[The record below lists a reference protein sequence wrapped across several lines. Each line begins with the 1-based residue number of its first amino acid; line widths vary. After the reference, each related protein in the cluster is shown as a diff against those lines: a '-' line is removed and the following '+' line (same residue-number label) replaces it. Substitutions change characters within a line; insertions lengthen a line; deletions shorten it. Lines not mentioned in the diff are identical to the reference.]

1 MAVNRIRYR
10 DGKKVCIPILSKSEY
25 IALRDSKFN
34 ADCVE
39 KARKGETFKDKDGNE
54 KSYKTKLEQFN
65 YSLVNP
71 EQPLTP
77 TLWLSPSG
85 RRPIRRSP
93 LGAREQNSN
102 AADGS
107 FPLRNANCVGN
118 SVGMDVD
125 FHVPEQLPEGVTA
138 EKWLQD
144 KIEETCKTILDKK
157 DEIGLLML
165 ERSATKGLHLVFKR
179 KPELSQEENLRWASE
194 ILNVPFDEGAKDIT
208 RVFFTPTS
216 KDIIF
221 IEDKLFERAPNPNP
235 SPARGKG
242 VDRNKPVITIP
253 SQRGK
258 VTTPSAPGG
267 EEGRGE
273 GAVAL
278 RENLIVFDLLV
289 KEVGL
294 DPKAL
299 DIFGEHNWH
308 KNLMSVLSAGL
319 TKLMSREQA
328 FAVVEKKL
336 PNYSQESD
344 CATLIN
350 YFYDNYNTTKFMS
363 PALREINAR
372 AQYLARQ
379 EVSEDDKEMAELM
392 EGWDAPKLPEKLPP
406 LVELLVSNYDRR
418 FREMLCL
425 SALPV
430 MSALA
435 SHFRAQYLNGRVIG
449 PQTYVAVI
457 GGSGSGKGNSSALFK
472 DMIEGN
478 LAQHDALE
486 WEKVKANQEERDK
499 KANAKE
505 KPAKYHPK
513 LRLFETASKSSI
525 LELQT
530 NLGKNGMLLGQFSE
544 VDGLSSATKTAYS
557 DISVLLR
564 KGWDMDM
571 HRQFYMSEA
580 SCNTYVQMSISLLM
594 AGTVKAMLER
604 LFSEN
609 NREGGLMQRCIPVL
623 VPTEKRTFRP
633 PRQNFLTA
641 EECRKRDNDLLEL
654 YNKDIALGDD
664 VQILDLPL
672 TTKAIEAW
680 FDELEVRYNDGL
692 LTDAEADLSHRC
704 GEFMMRAAIPL
715 VALYGKE
722 SAEIV
727 AFARWVGEFAHYT
740 MCRLFGRSVQQNIE
754 SANQL
759 INECK
764 DGRKTTEP
772 ILKLLPEIFTLSQ
785 LKEVRVKN
793 GQNSN
798 VRVLIHRYLKAG
810 KISRIDKKTYKK
822 IKI

>member
-1 MAVNRIRYR
+1 MSVSRICCKGGR
-10 DGKKVCIPILSKSEY
+10 KVCIPIFNKSEY

-39 KARKGETFKDKDGNE
+39 KARKGEMLKDKDGNE

-65 YSLVNP
+65 YSCYPN
-71 EQPLTP
+71 EDG
-77 TLWLSPSG
+77 TLKGTTKP
-85 RRPIRRSP
+85 
-93 LGAREQNSN
+93 
-102 AADGS
+102 AD
-107 FPLRNANCVGN
+107 
-118 SVGMDVD
+118 SVGMDID
-125 FHVPEQLPEGVTA
+125 LCVPEQLPEGVTK
-138 EKWLQD
+138 EKWIQD
-144 KIEETCKTILDKK
+144 EILNISKNILDKK
-157 DEIGLLML
+157 EEIGLLL
-165 ERSATKGLHLVFKR
+165 CERSATKGLHIVFR
-179 KPELSQEENLRWASE
+179 RDVSLDQEGNLRRVSDV
-194 ILNVPFDEGAKDIT
+194 LGVPFDEAAKDIT

-216 KDIIF
+216 ADILYIA
-221 IEDKLFERAPNPNP
+221 EGLFERGDGGTGTSGNDG
-235 SPARGKG
+235 GKTK
-242 VDRNKPVITIP
+242 VSRKKETERNESRPEEEKPI
-253 SQRGK
+253 K
-258 VTTPSAPGG
+258 
-267 EEGRGE
+267 
-273 GAVAL
+273 
-278 RENLIVFDLLV
+278 ENLIVFDLLV
-289 KEVGL
+289 KEAGL

-308 KNLMSVLSAGL
+308 KNLMSIMSLGMA
-319 TKLMSREQA
+319 KMMSREQA
-328 FAVVEKKL
+328 FAVISNKL
-336 PNYSQESD
+336 PNYSQEGD

-350 YFYDNYNTTKFMS
+350 YFYDNYNSTKYMS
-363 PALREINAR
+363 PTLREINAR

-379 EVSEDDKEMAELM
+379 EVSEDDREMAELM

-544 VDGLSSATKTAYS
+544 VDGLSNATKTSYS

-580 SCNTYVQMSISLLM
+580 SCNTHVQMSISLLM
-594 AGTVKAMLER
+594 AGTIKAMLER

-715 VALYGKE
+715 VALYGHE
-722 SAEIV
+722 TREITD
-727 AFARWVGEFAHYT
+727 FCRWVGEFAHYT
-740 MCRLFGRSVQQNIE
+740 MCKLFGHSVQKNIE

-759 INECK
+759 INECN
-764 DGRKTTEP
+764 DRRKTAEP